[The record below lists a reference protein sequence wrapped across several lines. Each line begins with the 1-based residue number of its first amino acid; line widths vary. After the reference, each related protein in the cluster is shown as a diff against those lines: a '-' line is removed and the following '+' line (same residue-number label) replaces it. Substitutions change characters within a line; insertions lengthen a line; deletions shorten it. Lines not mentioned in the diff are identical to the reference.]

1 MKKCT
6 LILMVLLAIAACKK
20 KDQTAGP
27 DTSKADQETVDTKCI
42 TLKEY
47 NTLNDLSSRVAWLKK
62 KGDLVCKD
70 TLEKAV
76 LKIHEVKGAVN
87 NQKGI
92 YDTTWKKLKGIIKDH
107 KYDAYLSVEVD
118 TVNEKIISLRMV
130 PNYGDEK
137 YCFSTA
143 LIRSLAKIHGKQDNN
158 AKFQFSLAKIDDKSK
173 RAAETVVVIQ
183 VNGTPFYYDYSTEPP
198 VISNDNKPL

>member
-20 KDQTAGP
+20 MDKTAGP

-47 NTLNDLSSRVAWLKK
+47 DTITNLHRKVQWLKK
-62 KGDLVCKD
+62 KGDKVCD
-70 TLEKAV
+70 SILEEAV
-76 LKIHEVKGAVN
+76 LKIHEVKGAVSN
-87 NQKGI
+87 KKGTYVI
-92 YDTTWKKLKGIIKDH
+92 SWKGLKDTIKDH
-107 KYDAYLSVEVD
+107 KYDYYLSVEVD

-130 PNYGDEK
+130 PNYLDEK

-143 LIRSLAKIHGKQDNN
+143 LIRSLSKNHGKQDNN
-158 AKFQFSLAKIDDKSK
+158 AKFQFSLAKIDNKSK

-198 VISNDNKPL
+198 FLSNDNKPL